1 MLAFVGESGKPQF
14 VHFIPGSL
22 CYAAFARLRC
32 SSVRWNRQA
41 FLIVDGLILYTIVSL
56 LFTTYDCWYSK
67 YEFPKLASAA
77 CGGRKKSEKQR
88 NPAGQ
93 AFIQIVPGWYMC
105 LT

>member
-1 MLAFVGESGKPQF
+1 MVLFSCQDVIF
-14 VHFIPGSL
+14 LFY
-22 CYAAFARLRC
+22 YAAFARLRC
-32 SSVRWNRQA
+32 FFGGGGIARRS
-41 FLIVDGLILYTIVSL
+41 FIVDGLILYTIVSL

-77 CGGRKKSEKQR
+77 CGGRKKSETQR